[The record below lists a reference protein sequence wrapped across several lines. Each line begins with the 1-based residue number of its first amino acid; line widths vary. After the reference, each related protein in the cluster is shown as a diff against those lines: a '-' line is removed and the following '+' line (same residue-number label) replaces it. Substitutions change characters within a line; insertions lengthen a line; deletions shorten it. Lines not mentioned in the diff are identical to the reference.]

1 MARRLKLEK
10 GNFYII
16 LDACR
21 YDVFVSVVY
30 DYLDGELEERDSG
43 ACNTS
48 QFYQNSDIRE
58 FRVASFNPT
67 GKFLHH
73 PDFVMLPSLYCED
86 NLDDLIAQKFTCE
99 VLHLI
104 PPHMPPQDPKY
115 WKLWFDTVQEYA
127 EQGNKDKPICLGRC
141 NVEAYFYSQLGR
153 EKALEIYEEN
163 LRFALRA
170 IAERLDKLPRPLI
183 LIADHGELFGEYGCW
198 GHSEN
203 CPKGSS
209 ILRKVPYFRVDVR

>member
-10 GNFYII
+10 GNFYIL

-21 YDVFVSVVY
+21 YDIFASVVY

-48 QFYQNSDIRE
+48 QFYQNSNIKD
-58 FRVASFNPT
+58 FRVASFNPA

-86 NLDDLIAQKFTCE
+86 NLDDLITGKFTCE

-115 WKLWFDTVQEYA
+115 WKLWFDTIQDYA
-127 EQGNKDKPICLGRC
+127 EQEDKDKPINLGRC
-141 NVEAYFYSQLGR
+141 GVEAYFFSRLGR
-153 EKALEIYEEN
+153 ARVLQIYEDN

-170 IAERLDKLPRPLI
+170 IAERLDKLPKPLI
-183 LIADHGELFGEYGCW
+183 LIADHGELFGEYECW
-198 GHSEN
+198 GHTED
-203 CPKGSS
+203 CIKGRH
-209 ILRKVPYFRVDVR
+209 ILRRVPHFTVK